1 MRNNDMRPQ
10 LRFPGFADAWVEK
23 KLGDLGK
30 IVTGSTPPTSNKEY
44 YSDNG
49 IPWVTPTDI
58 SSETISDTPRKLSD
72 KGACVAHIVAA
83 NTILCT
89 CIASIGKNALLTVE
103 GSFNQQINGLTP
115 YENNNAYF
123 LLTESNFWSNKM
135 KQTSAAGMI
144 QIVNKT
150 EFSELTTM
158 TPSYEEQSLIGT
170 FFSSLDRL
178 IALNKHKLSAMKEYK
193 KSMLQRMFPRTGS
206 YVPELRF
213 PGFSDAWVERRLGNY
228 ASYRK
233 GAFPQ
238 PYGSDKWYGGKNAMP
253 FIQVADVNDNMK
265 LANTPKLFISQ
276 IAQSMSVLVPKNS
289 VIVTLQGSIGRVAV
303 TQYES
308 YLDRTILYFEKYSEK
323 TDIHF
328 WSYVIKQKF
337 EKEAQTAPGGIIKT
351 ITKEALSNFTLNIPS
366 YEEQSLIGSFFSNLD
381 RLISLQAQKLT
392 QMELYKKAL
401 LQRMFC

>member
-193 KSMLQRMFPRTGS
+193 KSMLQRMFPRNGS
-206 YVPELRF
+206 LPELRF
-213 PGFSDAWVERRLGNY
+213 LGFSDAWVEKKVKDLFTITRGNVLPVKMISPQRSKEMFYPVYSSQTKDSGLLGYYNEYLYENAITWTTDGANAGTVAHRDGKFYCTNVCGVLLSNDGY
-228 ASYRK
+228 ANQCIAEIINLIAWKHVSIA
-233 GAFPQ
+233 G
-238 PYGSDKWYGGKNAMP
+238 N
-253 FIQVADVNDNMK
+253 
-265 LANTPKLFISQ
+265 PKLMNNV
-276 IAQSMSVLVPKNS
+276 MSEIKIVFPSLV
-289 VIVTLQGSIGRVAV
+289 T
-303 TQYES
+303 
-308 YLDRTILYFEKYSEK
+308 
-323 TDIHF
+323 
-328 WSYVIKQKF
+328 
-337 EKEAQTAPGGIIKT
+337 
-351 ITKEALSNFTLNIPS
+351 
-366 YEEQSLIGSFFSNLD
+366 EQSFIGSFFSNLD
-381 RLISLQAQKLT
+381 RLISLQSKKLSALV
-392 QMELYKKAL
+392 LYKKAL

>member
-1 MRNNDMRPQ
+1 MKNDMRPQ

-193 KSMLQRMFPRTGS
+193 KSMLQRMF
-206 YVPELRF
+206 V
-213 PGFSDAWVERRLGNY
+213 
-228 ASYRK
+228 
-233 GAFPQ
+233 
-238 PYGSDKWYGGKNAMP
+238 
-253 FIQVADVNDNMK
+253 
-265 LANTPKLFISQ
+265 
-276 IAQSMSVLVPKNS
+276 
-289 VIVTLQGSIGRVAV
+289 
-303 TQYES
+303 
-308 YLDRTILYFEKYSEK
+308 
-323 TDIHF
+323 
-328 WSYVIKQKF
+328 
-337 EKEAQTAPGGIIKT
+337 
-351 ITKEALSNFTLNIPS
+351 
-366 YEEQSLIGSFFSNLD
+366 
-381 RLISLQAQKLT
+381 
-392 QMELYKKAL
+392 
-401 LQRMFC
+401 